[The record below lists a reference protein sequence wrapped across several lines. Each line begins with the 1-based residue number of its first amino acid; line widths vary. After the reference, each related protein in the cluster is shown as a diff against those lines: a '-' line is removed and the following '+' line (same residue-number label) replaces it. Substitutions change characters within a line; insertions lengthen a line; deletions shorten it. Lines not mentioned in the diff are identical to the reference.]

1 MYRQDVIERKKI
13 NKKSTTFCN
22 QRDVAQWQMSC
33 YNHLE
38 VLLEQHV
45 EVSYSGVLYHNNIA
59 FKEVIL
65 KKKMLN

>member
-1 MYRQDVIERKKI
+1 MLSREEKN
-13 NKKSTTFCN
+13 NKNKTTTFCN
-22 QRDVAQWQMSC
+22 HRDVAQWQVNC
-33 YNHLE
+33 YNHPE
-38 VLLEQHV
+38 VLLEQLV